1 MAEQIKVPG
10 VLRPGTGDYHSYAKD
25 IIDDQLRNKKQSEL
39 NALFNQGKGIDK
51 NGNIVPVAGGE
62 AIDADDISYT
72 EKVSPDN
79 HKTGSMG
86 KKVKELEDR
95 INDLVPGEEY
105 VSDTVIDLIDYML
118 DGSTPQSFTYDSD
131 TKYVYSG
138 KVTTMCTYAR
148 NNTSYAAF
156 KVVDIDKYI
165 VYTIYDNT
173 FTYYN
178 ELNSE
183 TLPNE
188 ARSKFELGKYALV
201 KQLEGKTGDSWV
213 DGKVGV
219 FVDSSNRPMSFRYV
233 SSVEIYG
240 QTLNNVLLGKTA
252 DGTNIYVYN
261 LSSGLFK
268 FNNRISPNDSAF
280 EALNN
285 LIVGAS
291 VGDITGAAVNGSEVP
306 KNGTILQFPT
316 YPTSGTMSYSDS
328 TNYDAGSIGKAVKD
342 AKVAVNVSFDD
353 SLTQLSTQ
361 ENPINNVQTAIQLLA
376 TKIYGYSSTLIIT
389 LTYNNGIRVV
399 NTVINISAVFQGNE
413 YDFSSQLND
422 ANNVEYVATV
432 DNIKKFRTNS
442 SGECRI
448 GLPIGATY
456 ELTFSDINNYIKPE
470 PITGITDST
479 QIIIGTSY
487 QAVSDYETVILK
499 VVVRGVSGYVTPSGK
514 KVYIDTYNQNN
525 TSVVDIEGL
534 YEITLNANGVPNTVK
549 IKEGSSYTAVTDK
562 VIKID
567 KGILYKVRLD
577 DWDDTG
583 AYTKS
588 TSPLFNAQKINRG
601 VTLAYTYTLS
611 GTYLLLKDLE
621 SEDGYKNYRILEID
635 NTNNK
640 IKIAREINGVTNNYW
655 IYKNSNDVYIY
666 EESQDISTAYAWFE
680 GINIDANNPIVGIG
694 FRSQLLN
701 TASSSARAISGTCA
715 FCIIPYN
722 IANVT
727 AGALRENGAGGT
739 TNSSIDGLANE
750 ESWLEAESPTSVIT
764 KNIHNITASIGNN
777 TYNAFLPAYRQL
789 EAIIQNID
797 NINLIFSIFNKS
809 LVIAL
814 VDANRSNLW
823 SSTANYGTN
832 VNGLGANGWNKN
844 MTLVGTSYCNF
855 AYQNYRSVPV
865 FPY

>member
-10 VLRPGTGDYHSYAKD
+10 VLKPGTGDYHSYAKD

-72 EKVSPDN
+72 EKVSPN
-79 HKTGSMG
+79 SHKTGSVG

-131 TKYVYSG
+131 TKYVYGG

-183 TLPNE
+183 TLSNE

-219 FVDSSNRPMSFRYV
+219 FVDSSNRPMSFRYI

-268 FNNRISPNDSAF
+268 FYNRISSNDSAF

-291 VGDITGAAVNGSEVP
+291 GGGITGAAVNGSEVP

-342 AKVAVNVSFDD
+342 AKVAANVSFDD
-353 SLTQLSTQ
+353 SLTQLGTE
-361 ENPINNVQTAIQLLA
+361 ENPITDTQSAINAIVTAIA
-376 TKIYGYSSTLIIT
+376 SSISVLVIKLIDHNNNNIVGQSVVINE
-389 LTYNNGIRVV
+389 TYNGTTNTYTVNTESNGI
-399 NTVINISAVFQGNE
+399 AVCSIHYGSVYTIIYQN
-413 YDFSSQLND
+413 
-422 ANNVEYVATV
+422 
-432 DNIKKFRTNS
+432 RTNS
-442 SGECRI
+442 FTPTSVTGIAENI
-448 GLPIGATY
+448 HINIFAKYNLNADY
-456 ELTFSDINNYIKPE
+456 ENIHCYVKIKGVNINNYN
-470 PITGITDST
+470 
-479 QIIIGTSY
+479 
-487 QAVSDYETVILK
+487 VNN
-499 VVVRGVSGYVTPSGK
+499 K
-514 KVYIDTYNQNN
+514 KLYIDYKYNNNDTITYIRKYTIVLNSSGTIKTIYDENN
-525 TSVVDIEGL
+525 TEVANCTIPKNQYYRVSLEDYTDMDKTADLE
-534 YEITLNANGVPNTVK
+534 YKSEYFDRTITM
-549 IKEGSSYTAVTDK
+549 YYY
-562 VIKID
+562 
-567 KGILYKVRLD
+567 YK
-577 DWDDTG
+577 
-583 AYTKS
+583 
-588 TSPLFNAQKINRG
+588 
-601 VTLAYTYTLS
+601 LS
-611 GTYLLLKDLE
+611 GVFLVVEDYIDNVDTNEYSEYKCINFDDVENKITIIDSNNDSWDIIKDVTTGNLMKSPVGQENYSIWIE
-621 SEDGYKNYRILEID
+621 SNNFNRIL
-635 NTNNK
+635 
-640 IKIAREINGVTNNYW
+640 
-655 IYKNSNDVYIY
+655 
-666 EESQDISTAYAWFE
+666 
-680 GINIDANNPIVGIG
+680 GIG
-694 FRSQLLN
+694 
-701 TASSSARAISGTCA
+701 
-715 FCIIPYN
+715 
-722 IANVT
+722 
-727 AGALRENGAGGT
+727 LRT
-739 TNSSIDGLANE
+739 SSSIDALINN
-750 ESWLEAESPTSVIT
+750 SEAESQGFTDSSMLLTNKALVAGYYSTEASNIPGVDNSYSGKYLTQVMVDSTDPYSQIANNMINVTLKTGNVTQKAFILTWGQARDLYQNKTLIRQIASVINFTTLINTFNWSSIPVCSVIT
-764 KNIHNITASIGNN
+764 RPAYWRVLQSGVNELYNAPVKTASQSC
-777 TYNAFLPAYRQL
+777 LP
-789 EAIIQNID
+789 
-797 NINLIFSIFNKS
+797 IFSF
-809 LVIAL
+809 
-814 VDANRSNLW
+814 
-823 SSTANYGTN
+823 
-832 VNGLGANGWNKN
+832 
-844 MTLVGTSYCNF
+844 
-855 AYQNYRSVPV
+855 
-865 FPY
+865 

>member
-72 EKVSPDN
+72 EKVSPDS
-79 HKTGSMG
+79 HKTGSVG

-201 KQLEGKTGDSWV
+201 KQLEGTTGDSWV

-219 FVDSSNRPMSFRYV
+219 FVDSSNRPMSFRYI

-268 FNNRISPNDSAF
+268 FNNRISSNDSAF

-291 VGDITGAAVNGSEVP
+291 GGGGTNDYNDLINKPIFQKEGEEGYVLNTATSAIKGFSEGYLTSSYKQGSHAEGYSTKALKLASHAEGKNTMALGDFSHAEGCGGLALGESSHAEGDSLFYSIAVTRKYTQGDEYLYVYSNINCYSAIKQSNSDEVVYVTEIVRDTENNDYRLTLSAPLDRDIKQQQTINHYGIACGDYSHIEGEATIAFGSRAHAEGYRTTAANNQSHAEGAS
-306 KNGTILQFPT
+306 T
-316 YPTSGTMSYSDS
+316 YAGGMQSHAEGLNTTT
-328 TNYDAGSIGKAVKD
+328 TNNAEHAEGMY
-342 AKVAVNVSFDD
+342 NVS
-353 SLTQLSTQ
+353 
-361 ENPINNVQTAIQLLA
+361 
-376 TKIYGYSSTLIIT
+376 
-389 LTYNNGIRVV
+389 
-399 NTVINISAVFQGNE
+399 
-413 YDFSSQLND
+413 
-422 ANNVEYVATV
+422 
-432 DNIKKFRTNS
+432 
-442 SGECRI
+442 
-448 GLPIGATY
+448 
-456 ELTFSDINNYIKPE
+456 
-470 PITGITDST
+470 
-479 QIIIGTSY
+479 
-487 QAVSDYETVILK
+487 
-499 VVVRGVSGYVTPSGK
+499 TPNK
-514 KVYIDTYNQNN
+514 
-525 TSVVDIEGL
+525 
-534 YEITLNANGVPNTVK
+534 
-549 IKEGSSYTAVTDK
+549 
-562 VIKID
+562 
-567 KGILYKVRLD
+567 
-577 DWDDTG
+577 
-583 AYTKS
+583 
-588 TSPLFNAQKINRG
+588 
-601 VTLAYTYTLS
+601 TLS
-611 GTYLLLKDLE
+611 
-621 SEDGYKNYRILEID
+621 S
-635 NTNNK
+635 
-640 IKIAREINGVTNNYW
+640 
-655 IYKNSNDVYIY
+655 
-666 EESQDISTAYAWFE
+666 
-680 GINIDANNPIVGIG
+680 VGIG
-694 FRSQLLN
+694 TQWRRKNAFEIDMDGNLYLCN
-701 TASSSARAISGTCA
+701 IGNYDGT
-715 FCIIPYN
+715 N
-722 IANVT
+722 ITDANVK
-727 AGALRENGAGGT
+727 
-739 TNSSIDGLANE
+739 SVQQ
-750 ESWLEAESPTSVIT
+750 VIT
-764 KNIHNITASIGNN
+764 
-777 TYNAFLPAYRQL
+777 
-789 EAIIQNID
+789 
-797 NINLIFSIFNKS
+797 S
-809 LVIAL
+809 LLSAL
-814 VDANRSNLW
+814 
-823 SSTANYGTN
+823 T
-832 VNGLGANGWNKN
+832 
-844 MTLVGTSYCNF
+844 
-855 AYQNYRSVPV
+855 
-865 FPY
+865 